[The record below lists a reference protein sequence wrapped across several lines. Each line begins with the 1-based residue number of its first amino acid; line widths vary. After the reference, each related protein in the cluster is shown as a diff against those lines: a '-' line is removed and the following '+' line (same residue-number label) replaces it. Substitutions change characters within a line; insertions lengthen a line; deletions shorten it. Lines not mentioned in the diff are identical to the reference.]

1 MTKLRYTYRLNGIL
15 AAILAWELVF
25 WLLATGLLLFLG
37 FFSPS
42 NNQSLAFRHEGLL
55 WLNLVLLPLVIIYL
69 YQLSRANQ
77 IANTA
82 DPRLMTYLLT
92 PVSSSRQFLKY
103 FFFRNTFVLL
113 IFALAQPLWGTK
125 KVQATVES
133 MELVIGLDVS
143 SSMNVKDIS
152 RDLSRLAISKRALI
166 QLINNLGGEK
176 IGICVFAGGAYVQLP
191 LTTDYGA
198 AKMFVNDIQTSIIS
212 NQGTN
217 ITAALETALDMFTE
231 QKTSKGIILVTDGEH
246 HEENPDKILGEI
258 KEKSIGLA
266 VLGIGT
272 SSGGP
277 VPHNPERPEL
287 GYKTNS
293 VGVPVVSKVDPG
305 FIRSIATK
313 GGGRAV
319 ISSSEFPDMRE
330 LLTEINQMKRTKV
343 RDLQL
348 DTLENRYRIPL
359 FGALICWIAYLM
371 LFQNFARLKR
381 TK

>member
-1 MTKLRYTYRLNGIL
+1 MTNVRYTYRAKGIL
-15 AAILAWELVF
+15 AAVLAWEIIF
-25 WLLATGLLLFLG
+25 WLLTFGLLLFLG
-37 FFSPS
+37 FFNPS
-42 NNQSLAFRHEGLL
+42 NNQSLVFRHEGML
-55 WLNLVLLPLVIIYL
+55 WLNFLLIPLFIVFF
-69 YQLSRANQ
+69 YQINRVNQ
-77 IANTA
+77 IAGDA
-82 DPRLMTYLLT
+82 DPRLRAYLLS

-103 FFFRNTFVLL
+103 FFFRNAFVLL
-113 IFALAQPLWGTK
+113 IFALSQPLFGSK
-125 KVQATVES
+125 KVLATVES

-143 SSMNVKDIS
+143 SSMNVKDVS
-152 RDLSRLAISKRALI
+152 RDLSRLDISKRALI
-166 QLINNLGGEK
+166 QLINNLHGEK

-191 LTTDYGA
+191 LTSDYGA
-198 AKMFVNDIQTSIIS
+198 AKMFVNDIQTSMIS

-217 ITAALETALDMFTE
+217 ITAALETALDMFTD

-246 HEENPDKILGEI
+246 HEENPDKILAEI

-277 VPHNPERPEL
+277 VPHNPDRPEL

-305 FIRSIATK
+305 FIRSIASK
-313 GGGRAV
+313 GGGKAV
-319 ISSSEFPDMRE
+319 VSTNEFPDLRE

-348 DTLENRYRIPL
+348 DAMENRYRIPL
-359 FGALICWIAYLM
+359 FGALICWIAYL
-371 LFQNFARLKR
+371 LLSHGFAHLKR
-381 TK
+381 MK

>member
-1 MTKLRYTYRLNGIL
+1 MTKLRYTYRLKGIL
-15 AAILAWELVF
+15 AAVLAWELVF
-25 WLLATGLLLFLG
+25 WLLATGILLFLG

-42 NNQSLAFRHEGLL
+42 NNQSLVFRHEGLL
-55 WLNLVLLPLVIIYL
+55 WLNLVLLPLLVIYL

-166 QLINNLGGEK
+166 QLINNLSGEK

-293 VGVPVVSKVDPG
+293 VGCTRCFKS
-305 FIRSIATK
+305 
-313 GGGRAV
+313 
-319 ISSSEFPDMRE
+319 
-330 LLTEINQMKRTKV
+330 
-343 RDLQL
+343 
-348 DTLENRYRIPL
+348 
-359 FGALICWIAYLM
+359 
-371 LFQNFARLKR
+371 
-381 TK
+381 

>member
-1 MTKLRYTYRLNGIL
+1 MNKARYTYRLKSL
-15 AAILAWELVF
+15 FAAVIAWEILF
-25 WLLATGLLLFLG
+25 WLLAFGALLFLG
-37 FFSPS
+37 FF
-42 NNQSLAFRHEGLL
+42 NLKNGQTLAFRHEGLL
-55 WLNLVLLPLVIIYL
+55 WLNLLLIPLFLIYF
-69 YQLSRANQ
+69 YQLIRSNQ
-77 IANTA
+77 IAA
-82 DPRLMTYLLT
+82 HSDPRLRPYLLT
-92 PVSSSRQFLKY
+92 PVSSSKQFLKY

-113 IFALAQPLWGTK
+113 VFALAQPLFGSK
-125 KVQATVES
+125 KVSATVES

-152 RDLSRLAISKRALI
+152 RELSRLDISKRALV
-166 QLINNLGGEK
+166 QLINNLHGEK

-191 LTTDYGA
+191 LTSDYGA
-198 AKMFVNDIQTSIIS
+198 AKMFVNDIQTSMIS

-287 GYKTNS
+287 GYKTNA

-305 FIRSIATK
+305 FIRSIASK
-313 GGGRAV
+313 GGGKAV
-319 ISSSEFPDMRE
+319 ISTNEFPDMRE

-343 RDLQL
+343 RDLQF
-348 DTLENRYRIPL
+348 DTMENRYRIPL
-359 FGALICWIAYLM
+359 LGGLICWIAYLL
-371 LFQNFARLKR
+371 LFHNFVRLKR